1 MTLQLNKI
9 LHARQL
15 IERFV
20 ATDRA
25 RSVTMQTL
33 AFKRRLHCGT
43 LTNNFLGVAPTQRIC
58 HALEEQ
64 NVLLERMRALA
75 HTVPLLKEATTSGSQ
90 TQRLKEAIAALQHNT
105 HAASR
110 FEYVAR
116 PALQFAVQEPTQP
129 IKRPASLLDWS
140 SDKLDSD
147 QPRANLAEANRAFE
161 QAKAAAIGFTR
172 RCKDSFR
179 AQSLMISL
187 PWSQAMLQ

>member
-15 IERFV
+15 IDRFV
-20 ATDRA
+20 DAERG

-33 AFKRRLHCGT
+33 AFKRRLHSGT
-43 LTNNFLGVAPTQRIC
+43 LKNKFLGVAPTKRNC

-64 NVLLERMRALA
+64 NVLLERIRALA
-75 HTVPLLKEATTSGSQ
+75 HTMPSLKEASTSGSQ
-90 TQRLKEAIAALQHNT
+90 TQRLQEAIAALRHNT

-110 FEYVAR
+110 FEYALK
-116 PALQFAVQEPTQP
+116 PALQFAVQEPAQP
-129 IKRPASLLDWS
+129 IMRPASLLKWS
-140 SDKLDSD
+140 SHEVDSD
-147 QPRANLAEANRAFE
+147 QPRSNLAEANRAFE
-161 QAKAAAIGFTR
+161 QAKAAAAAFTQ